1 VVGDTHVIDMGRMD
15 ESMAT
20 TLLTLGRARRHV
32 EAASLCLAIASTL
45 QLHSQPACAQDVDD
59 GEQSASDDAQG
70 AATAEAESNL
80 KLDVGGGLTILYVQ
94 PIEDPDKNKVEVF
107 EARLRLDAEF
117 DRFGLHLVPVFR
129 DDRERGFHVGPSWVQ
144 EGYIF
149 AKLEPVT
156 LKIGKV
162 YAQFGR
168 FWDNSFVGNAH
179 EYDGLKLDPNNGI
192 SVEGSLAPAAR
203 LGLVFFAQYFV
214 VDGVA
219 NYSLPGRDTVSI
231 PGARRRNQLV
241 GRVEP
246 FMKVGDLTTLKLGL
260 SGAFFYADI
269 PALPEKQKVGR
280 LAIDA
285 TVMVERFLA
294 FGEYT
299 KQFGRHVTD
308 FPFPGTPATDTMAA
322 TLGRSANRID
332 YLLFGGE
339 YTYDRF
345 TLRFTFNQGNYKT
358 VSYKENRYI
367 PAVAVSIHEYLFALV
382 EWAVLNTTTDGT
394 SHELL
399 LTIHGNV

>member
-1 VVGDTHVIDMGRMD
+1 MPTSSLDRIRRCAAATSFWFVIAAPW
-15 ESMAT
+15 S
-20 TLLTLGRARRHV
+20 LGSRSV
-32 EAASLCLAIASTL
+32 EAQEDS
-45 QLHSQPACAQDVDD
+45 DVAN
-59 GEQSASDDAQG
+59 QSDSE
-70 AATAEAESNL
+70 AEAPESKL
-80 KLDVGGGLTILYVQ
+80 KVDLGGGITVLYDQ
-94 PIEDPDKNKVEVF
+94 PIEEGKNKVEVF

-117 DRFGLHLVPVFR
+117 DRFGIHVVPVFR
-129 DDRERGFHVGPSWVQ
+129 DDRERGFHVGPIWVQ
-144 EGYIF
+144 EGYVF
-149 AKLEPVT
+149 ADLNPVT
-156 LKIGKV
+156 VKVGKV

-192 SVEGSLAPAAR
+192 SVEGSIAPTAPV
-203 LGLVFFAQYFV
+203 GLQFFAQYFV

-241 GRVEP
+241 GRAEP
-246 FMKVGDLTTLKLGL
+246 FVEIGDITTLKLGL
-260 SGAFFYADI
+260 SGAFFQADI

-280 LAIDA
+280 LAVDA

-294 FGEYT
+294 FGEYS

-308 FPFPGTPATDTMAA
+308 FPFPGMAA
-322 TLGRSANRID
+322 TATTDAVPGRSANRID
-332 YLLFGGE
+332 YVLFGGE

-358 VSYKENRYI
+358 VSYKESRYI
-367 PAVAVSIHEYLFALV
+367 PAFAVSLHEHLFALF
-382 EWAVLNTTTDGT
+382 EWAVLNTTTGGT